1 MAAIGAHSLPERRE
15 RLVMAEKEIIQAAL
29 RLPADMHA
37 RIKALADSDR
47 RSLHAEILVL
57 LDEAMAARE
66 EREYS
71 DLKIAA

>member
-1 MAAIGAHSLPERRE
+1 MGPIGAYSPRERRE

-66 EREYS
+66 ER
-71 DLKIAA
+71 

>member
-1 MAAIGAHSLPERRE
+1 
-15 RLVMAEKEIIQAAL
+15 MAEKEIIQAAL

-66 EREYS
+66 EREYT